1 MIEIRFWQADDG
13 TKFDDEY
20 DCIRYERKKK
30 LETYKDDF
38 VFYDYKKYPIPP
50 EEADAR
56 KVCIIVVKTSAAA
69 EYIGEWFEEEGC
81 VDPFDGVY
89 CECVGTWVY
98 GDVIDRGDEWLKLE
112 LEIEKLQT
120 LINEVNRER

>member
-30 LETYKDDF
+30 LEDYKGDF

-69 EYIGEWFEEEGC
+69 EYIGEWFEDDGC
-81 VDPFDGVY
+81 SNPFNG
-89 CECVGTWVY
+89 CEFGHEVGTWVD
-98 GDVIDRGDEWLKLE
+98 GELVEMGDEWVKLE
-112 LEIEKLQT
+112 AEIERLQKF
-120 LINEVNRER
+120 LAEIK